1 VSTEYF
7 NIPKWDV
14 SVLLSGSMSP
24 SPNRSSQMP
33 NSSSSQPVQSSEPAV
48 DLSVDLPMSAK
59 QLQENPQ
66 SDQTVMPPDSSSEQ
80 ASETTSEASVSD
92 TDSSESEDQLL
103 NDQSR
108 LWHPI
113 PPPSEPRQY
122 RAIGLIRGRYTA
134 SQDQFTQGILLTA
147 DGTVI
152 DAVLLGRVMSLVKK
166 HIDLD
171 QEHLWVVYPRT
182 RQKQENLHVQI
193 MGVWEPET
201 LKKEDEESP
210 STETTDLELSPTPET
225 PPVKPPSPT
234 KVDPNALPD
243 IEHGYFS
250 IRGEVVYQSQD
261 EEKYVIVKI
270 RQSSRGDKEKPKF
283 FKLKLD
289 GMAGPKA
296 VGHFCDLHVQLEQDC
311 LVIQESHDIGLI
323 PVNKGRKPFPGRG
336 GSLRGG
342 GDRRDNF
349 SRSSRPA
356 VKPRTASSSPTRSQ
370 PISKPVK
377 PKPKTEN

>member
-1 VSTEYF
+1 ML
-7 NIPKWDV
+7 I
-14 SVLLSGSMSP
+14 SGSMSP

-33 NSSSSQPVQSSEPAV
+33 NSSPSEPVQSNEPGV
-48 DLSVDLPMSAK
+48 DLSAELPKSAEE
-59 QLQENPQ
+59 LQKSPQ
-66 SDQTVMPPDSSSEQ
+66 PDQTAPCPDSS
-80 ASETTSEASVSD
+80 VSD
-92 TDSSESEDQLL
+92 SDSDENEDQLL
-103 NDQSR
+103 NGQSR

-166 HIDLD
+166 HIDLE

-182 RQKQENLHVQI
+182 RQKEENLHVQI

-201 LKKEDEESP
+201 LKKEDEDEES
-210 STETTDLELSPTPET
+210 SDTSET
-225 PPVKPPSPT
+225 PQTEQLLTPT
-234 KVDPNALPD
+234 QLESNALSD

-270 RQSSRGDKEKPKF
+270 RQSSKGDQEKPKF

-289 GMAGPKA
+289 GMAGPKV
-296 VGHFCDLHVQLEQDC
+296 VGHFCDMHVQLEQDC
-311 LVIQESHDIGLI
+311 LVIQESHDIGMI
-323 PVNKGRKPFPGRG
+323 PVKKGRRPFPDRG
-336 GSLRGG
+336 GSFRGG

-349 SRSSRPA
+349 SRSSRPP
-356 VKPRTASSSPTRSQ
+356 VKPRTASSSPPRSQ
-370 PISKPVK
+370 PISKPIK
-377 PKPKTEN
+377 PKPKTEG

>member
-1 VSTEYF
+1 
-7 NIPKWDV
+7 
-14 SVLLSGSMSP
+14 
-24 SPNRSSQMP
+24 MP
-33 NSSSSQPVQSSEPAV
+33 NSSQSHPIQSSESAV
-48 DLSVDLPMSAK
+48 DMSEDQPMSAK
-59 QLQENPQ
+59 QTSESPP
-66 SDQTVMPPDSSSEQ
+66 SDQTAISENSSCEPVNES
-80 ASETTSEASVSD
+80 SDETSLSHE
-92 TDSSESEDQLL
+92 DSSESEDQLL
-103 NDQSR
+103 NGSSR

-122 RAIGLIRGRYTA
+122 RAIGLVRGKYTA
-134 SQDQFTQGILLTA
+134 SQDQFTQGILLTT

-182 RQKQENLHVQI
+182 RQKQDNLHVQI

-201 LKKEDEESP
+201 LKKESWEDDSS
-210 STETTDLELSPTPET
+210 STETTDESSETPQDAPVPAETLTQGTSHPQAPPFQGGERMTPE
-225 PPVKPPSPT
+225 
-234 KVDPNALPD
+234 VDPNALPE

-261 EEKYVIVKI
+261 EEKYIIVKI
-270 RQSSRGDKEKPKF
+270 RQSSRGDQEKPKF

-289 GMAGPKA
+289 GLAGPKA
-296 VGHFCDLHVQLEQDC
+296 VGHFWDLHVQLEQDN

-323 PVNKGRKPFPGRG
+323 PVKKGRKPFQRRPGG
-336 GSLRGG
+336 PSRGG
-342 GDRRDNF
+342 GRGNF
-349 SRSSRPA
+349 SRSSRPPG
-356 VKPRTASSSPTRSQ
+356 KPQTASAPTRSG

>member
-1 VSTEYF
+1 M
-7 NIPKWDV
+7 
-14 SVLLSGSMSP
+14 LLSGSMSP

-33 NSSSSQPVQSSEPAV
+33 NSSQSHPVQSSEPAV
-48 DLSVDLPMSAK
+48 DMSEDLPMSVKPMSELPPSDQNAIS
-59 QLQENPQ
+59 ENSSSDIAIEPQ
-66 SDQTVMPPDSSSEQ
+66 SETSVSNDDSS
-80 ASETTSEASVSD
+80 TN
-92 TDSSESEDQLL
+92 EDQIL
-103 NDQSR
+103 DGESR

-122 RAIGLIRGRYTA
+122 RAIGLVRGRYTA
-134 SQDQFTQGILLTA
+134 SQDQFTQGILLTP

-182 RQKQENLHVQI
+182 RQKQDNLHVQI

-201 LKKEDEESP
+201 LKKDNENEDDSP
-210 STETTDLELSPTPET
+210 STETTDQSPET
-225 PPVKPPSPT
+225 PEAVPVEAETLASEI
-234 KVDPNALPD
+234 DPNALPE

-261 EEKYVIVKI
+261 EEKYIIVKI
-270 RQSSRGDKEKPKF
+270 RQSSRGDQDKPKF

-289 GMAGPKA
+289 GLAGPKA
-296 VGHFCDLHVQLEQDC
+296 VGHFWDLHVQLEQDN

-323 PVNKGRKPFPGRG
+323 PVKKGRKPFQGRG
-336 GSLRGG
+336 SYRGG

-349 SRSSRPA
+349 SRSSSPP
-356 VKPRTASSSPTRSQ
+356 VKPSRTATSTSTRSG
-370 PISKPVK
+370 PISKPIK
-377 PKPKTEN
+377 PKPKTDH